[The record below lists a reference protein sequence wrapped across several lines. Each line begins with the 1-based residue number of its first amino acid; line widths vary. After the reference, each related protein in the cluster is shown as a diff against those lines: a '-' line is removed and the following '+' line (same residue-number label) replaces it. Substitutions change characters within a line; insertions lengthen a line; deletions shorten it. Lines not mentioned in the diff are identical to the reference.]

1 MTRLLLVL
9 LCSSVLFLAQ
19 AQITIVSTDLPTA
32 PDTLRNAVDTLPV
45 GITPGPKGANQTWN
59 FANAVQDITETVYH
73 RVPSQ
78 TPYSADFPTATNAI
92 TADNSNYGYFQ
103 KTSSAFTCQGL
114 AGPLLGAGTNPV
126 SVQFNPT
133 FDLFR
138 FPTNYNNNFTGNYG
152 FQETA
157 SGSSVGQPVDQ
168 VRLTYTATYWDTI
181 DGWGTVITPL
191 GSYQALRQK
200 RREISYTHV
209 EFKLLSFSPW
219 ATAEE
224 IRDTVITY
232 TWLAK
237 ETLGQVAAITFND
250 AGAVNRFTYSL
261 TPPAPVANFAWANP
275 SGGLVQFTDLS
286 TNNPT
291 SWSWDYDDASPLGT
305 TQNPN
310 HIYAANG
317 TYDVCL
323 TATNATGSDTDC
335 KTVTVNNI
343 GIGNSA
349 PVAVR
354 DSAETSLN
362 TPIDISVLDNDID
375 PDGDNFDVTA
385 LVSMASNG
393 TTTINGNGT
402 ITYTPD
408 TGYVGWDNFSY
419 VICDDGIPSLC
430 DTTTVHVEVQSVLEA
445 SLTFGFGN
453 DSCLLVFAT
462 NSSSGYTGLV
472 AWTFGDGNN
481 GIGETVTHTY
491 AEPGT
496 YLICVTVSDGV
507 VTDSACAY
515 RTVDSCTTIGIGNI
529 NTLALQL
536 YPNPAHNQLTVVV
549 PNGTKGGKLAIVN
562 NLGVVVKEI
571 AVTDNR
577 TTISI
582 SGLAAGI
589 YHLTY
594 TTTDGTKGAGR
605 FVKE

>member
-9 LCSSVLFLAQ
+9 LCSSAFFLAQ
-19 AQITIVSTDLPTA
+19 AQITILSTDIPSA

-45 GITPGPKGANQTWN
+45 GIAPGPKGANQTWN

-114 AGPLLGAGTNPV
+114 AGPLLGAGTTPV

-261 TPPAPVANFAWANP
+261 TPPAPVANFSWANP

-286 TNNPT
+286 TNSPT
-291 SWSWDYDDASPLGT
+291 SWSWDFDNGSPLGT

-310 HIYAANG
+310 HIYVANG

-323 TATNATGSDTDC
+323 TVTNATGSDTHC
-335 KTVTVNNI
+335 ETVTVSNI

-349 PVAVR
+349 PVAVT
-354 DSAETSLN
+354 DSANMPYETAV
-362 TPIDISVLDNDID
+362 DIAVLDNDID
-375 PDGDNFDVTA
+375 PEGNVMSVTGVTVPA
-385 LVSMASNG
+385 ANG
-393 TTTINGNGT
+393 TTFINSDGT
-402 ITYTPD
+402 ITYTPN
-408 TGYVGWDNFSY
+408 TGFSGFDSFQY
-419 VICDDGIPSLC
+419 SICDDGVPSLC
-430 DTTTVHVEVQSVLEA
+430 DTATVYVTVDAPPARPNFTYDSECLTVE
-445 SLTFGFGN
+445 F
-453 DSCLLVFAT
+453 T
-462 NSSSGYTGLV
+462 NTSTGYTGLV
-472 AWTFGDGNN
+472 AWTFGDGTN
-481 GIGETVTHTY
+481 GIGENVTHTY
-491 AEPGT
+491 DSAGT
-496 YLICVTVSDGV
+496 YNVCVTVSGFTGAIDTCYDITLDTCGGV
-507 VTDSACAY
+507 
-515 RTVDSCTTIGIGNI
+515 GIL
-529 NTLALQL
+529 TLNNVNLHV
-536 YPNPAHNQLTVVV
+536 YPNPAHDQLTVVV
-549 PNGTKGGKLAIVN
+549 PNGTQGGNLAIIN
-562 NLGVVVKEI
+562 NLGMLVKEV

-577 TTISI
+577 TNISI
-582 SGLAAGI
+582 SDLAAGI